1 MTALPP
7 PPAPA
12 GFISEAPLVDAMM
25 HLLDGKAG
33 QTMTLGELVAG
44 MGQRGHGFL
53 LIVFGMLS
61 AISPPGVGS
70 VMGAPLLLFAAQ
82 LAVGLRQ
89 PWMPRWLSKR
99 QFSADSVKRTI
110 ERGRPW
116 LKKLEIFAK
125 PRVSWLARGLMERL
139 AGVVCFILA
148 AVILMPGP
156 LTNNPPGVAIT
167 ILGFSIAERDGLL
180 LLLGLVAAVIAFII
194 GLSAFIAVAIAIWAW
209 FSGYF

>member
-1 MTALPP
+1 
-7 PPAPA
+7 
-12 GFISEAPLVDAMM
+12 
-25 HLLDGKAG
+25 
-33 QTMTLGELVAG
+33 
-44 MGQRGHGFL
+44 
-53 LIVFGMLS
+53 
-61 AISPPGVGS
+61 
-70 VMGAPLLLFAAQ
+70 
-82 LAVGLRQ
+82 
-89 PWMPRWLSKR
+89 
-99 QFSADSVKRTI
+99 VKRTI

-167 ILGFSIAERDGLL
+167 ILGFSIAERDGIL

-194 GLSAFIAVAIAIWAW
+194 GLSAFIAVAIAIWIWFGDFWAW
-209 FSGYF
+209 LTSYF